1 MPFFSSRNINNNILA
16 NHLLMSLMDNK
27 IKTELDNIK
36 PNNEKSPELNS
47 NSNLSTVG
55 DEEQK
60 ANSINSNNENKI
72 LNEKEHLN
80 FLLKTGTERI
90 ALYYNTINSIGKKP
104 SLACHYY
111 CNLTNDVFEQ
121 RSKEYLNEIDNKI
134 IDIYDNFVEDEDTK

>member
-1 MPFFSSRNINNNILA
+1 MPQFINFSIYKTTILASSSLNFDFVLDNFSWPSQCKNNIGI
-16 NHLLMSLMDNK
+16 SFF
-27 IKTELDNIK
+27 
-36 PNNEKSPELNS
+36 
-47 NSNLSTVG
+47 G
-55 DEEQK
+55 
-60 ANSINSNNENKI
+60 
-72 LNEKEHLN
+72 HLN

-134 IDIYDNFVEDEDTK
+134 NDIYDDFVEDEDTK